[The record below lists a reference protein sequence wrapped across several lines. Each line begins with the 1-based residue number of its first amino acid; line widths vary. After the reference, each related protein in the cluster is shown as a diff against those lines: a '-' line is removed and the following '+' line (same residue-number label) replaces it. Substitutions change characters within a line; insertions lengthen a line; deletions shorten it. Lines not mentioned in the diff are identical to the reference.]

1 MSMAQDTP
9 QPSGADPVAYKL
21 DEAVFLKAF
30 HAVQHTLICR
40 TIGDANVY
48 NAYLERQCLEQN
60 AHALELRDS
69 LNDLTCLDNVINNL
83 VKEYLAMTNG
93 KCQILLDILSCID
106 TFDMKTFHG
115 FAVCAIDGVIVH
127 KGLCMKDKS
136 TSMCFIIGMKFKHF
150 LYTFWMVKHLQ
161 DICLKRILCY
171 VKNRKKNDTLQTLI
185 ESFNAKCNQ
194 KDDVYAVV
202 FMWAYAVLLQSLQ
215 MTVRKLRDTTRAP
228 H

>member
-1 MSMAQDTP
+1 VETRDARMAQDTL
-9 QPSGADPVAYKL
+9 DPLSYEL
-21 DEAVFLKAF
+21 DKSVFLKSF

-40 TIGDANVY
+40 TVGDANVY
-48 NAYLERQCLEQN
+48 NAYLERQCAEQN
-60 AHALELRDS
+60 ADALQLRES
-69 LNDLTCLDNVINNL
+69 LHQLTCLDNVINGL

-127 KGLCMKDKS
+127 KGLCMKDKN

-161 DICLKRILCY
+161 DICLKRIVCY
-171 VKNRKKNDTLQTLI
+171 VKTRKKNDTLQALI

-194 KDDVYAVV
+194 EDDVYALV
-202 FMWAYAVLLQSLQ
+202 FLWAYRVLLQSLQ
-215 MTVRKLRDTTRAP
+215 KTVHKLRETVTAT